1 MFAFCTSVDRLYTSV
16 KTEVVRRSLF
26 LTRIL
31 NIYDINSSKQKK
43 NGPIFFLTF
52 KLDIKSIEILH
63 LQAILVVSIQ
73 NVITSQHPDR
83 DALMER

>member
-1 MFAFCTSVDRLYTSV
+1 MDQFYL
-16 KTEVVRRSLF
+16 L
-26 LTRIL
+26 
-31 NIYDINSSKQKK
+31 
-43 NGPIFFLTF
+43 F
-52 KLDIKSIEILH
+52 KLDIKTIEILH